1 MNNKIYIVDRNGNQ
15 IIAEGISLINLKGDS
30 YSNDYLFYTLN
41 EVVNGGLNKIYVA
54 KVNVDDKTISE
65 DEWHNIKEIM
75 LAITHQETVDGLS
88 YGNIF
93 DEKGE
98 GKTFNIDVPR
108 KIALKLDKLTALRDA
123 YKLATTNPDS
133 NSNTAAVGNVAS
145 NVPTV
150 EIVDNNAQV
159 VQETKVEPV
168 QVVEAPVV
176 EPAPVAPVDIQPVTV
191 ETVPASQAIKETPQD
206 VVTIPTPE
214 VPKLDVVAEPVPTDA
229 QPIKVEAQVTETQ
242 PVALADPQRVS
253 EEPAVGPVSQQ
264 PLQQEISEPIKSI
277 VPTPIPE
284 VLYENKN
291 SDDYAIPVSQPQV
304 TTQETDTDDEV
315 FNEIIKEL
323 KDIRSQN
330 EEIKES
336 IRKLTNNIANI
347 NTNLSGQEIKQAQ
360 GNYDGMINTNMANT
374 TEDVS
379 AIDITSNGTVVIPS
393 FEEAQKSAIQSAN
406 VLSNNI
412 IEPSTVIDTQV
423 AQTTLTDPVNQMI
436 EQPVQNIIQPVE
448 TPSVETP
455 QAIEQPVNIA
465 PPIVNIPEPIVTDPI
480 PNVQPQVGT
489 QIVPPVETPVL
500 QPSPVAVAPQAQVVE
515 TQVNEVPELPQI
527 IPDVPMASDQPNMI
541 IPEFDPNAGLPPVQ
555 MPTGVAAG
563 EDSSAVG
570 STITGLP
577 Q

>member
-15 IIAEGISLINLKGDS
+15 IIAEGISLFNLKGDG

-54 KVNVDDKTISE
+54 KVSDGDKNISE
-65 DEWHNIKEIM
+65 DEWKNVKDIM

-98 GKTFNIDVPR
+98 GKTFNIDIPR
-108 KIALKLDKLTALRDA
+108 KIALKLDKLTALNDA
-123 YKLATTNPDS
+123 YKLATTNPD
-133 NSNTAAVGNVAS
+133 NKSNTAAVGASS
-145 NVPTV
+145 NVPNV
-150 EIVDNNAQV
+150 EIVGNSAQV
-159 VQETKVEPV
+159 VQETVEEVTPTPV
-168 QVVEAPVV
+168 ETPAPVEA
-176 EPAPVAPVDIQPVTV
+176 PAPVAPVEVQPVTV
-191 ETVPASQAIKETPQD
+191 ETVPATPTPVEAAEPTIPVPPVLDLQAPVAEAVEETKPVEAPPVETPAQES
-206 VVTIPTPE
+206 TIPVGQPE
-214 VPKLDVVAEPVPTDA
+214 VESD
-229 QPIKVEAQVTETQ
+229 
-242 PVALADPQRVS
+242 
-253 EEPAVGPVSQQ
+253 
-264 PLQQEISEPIKSI
+264 PIKSI

-284 VLYENKN
+284 VLNEEKN
-291 SDDYAIPVSQPQV
+291 TDDFAIPVRQVQPV
-304 TTQETDTDDEV
+304 ETDTDDEV

-393 FEEAQKSAIQSAN
+393 FEEAQRSAAQSAN
-406 VLSNNI
+406 VISTNI
-412 IEPSTVIDTQV
+412 IEPS
-423 AQTTLTDPVNQMI
+423 PVI
-436 EQPVQNIIQPVE
+436 EQPVSTPAPVIEQPTSIVQPVSAPAQTVLE
-448 TPSVETP
+448 EPVAAP
-455 QAIEQPVNIA
+455 APIQQVIEQPVNIA
-465 PPIVNIPEPIVTDPI
+465 PPVISAPEPAPVDAI
-480 PNVQPQVGT
+480 PAVQPVQ
-489 QIVPPVETPVL
+489 PVQAVQPVNDA
-500 QPSPVAVAPQAQVVE
+500 PAIPVAPAPVAAPVPAPVAE
-515 TQVNEVPELPQI
+515 TTVAEVPELPQI
-527 IPDVPMASDQPNMI
+527 LPDVPMASDVPNMK

-555 MPTGVAAG
+555 MPTGVSAG

-570 STITGLP
+570 STISGLP

>member
-15 IIAEGISLINLKGDS
+15 IIAEGISLFNLKGDG

-54 KVNVDDKTISE
+54 KVSDGDKNISE
-65 DEWHNIKEIM
+65 DEWKNVKVIM

-98 GKTFNIDVPR
+98 GKTFNVDIPR
-108 KIALKLDKLTALRDA
+108 KIALKLDKLTALNDA
-123 YKLATTNPDS
+123 YKLATTNPD
-133 NSNTAAVGNVAS
+133 NKSNTAAVGASS
-145 NVPTV
+145 NVPNV
-150 EIVDNNAQV
+150 EIVGNSAQV
-159 VQETKVEPV
+159 VQETVEEVTPTPV
-168 QVVEAPVV
+168 ETPAPVEAQ
-176 EPAPVAPVDIQPVTV
+176 APVAPVEVQPVTV
-191 ETVPASQAIKETPQD
+191 ETVPATPTP
-206 VVTIPTPE
+206 VEAAEPTIPVPPVLDLQAPVTE
-214 VPKLDVVAEPVPTDA
+214 VVD
-229 QPIKVEAQVTETQ
+229 ETQ
-242 PVALADPQRVS
+242 PVEAPPVETAPAP
-253 EEPAVGPVSQQ
+253 EPTIPVGQTEVESD
-264 PLQQEISEPIKSI
+264 PIKSI

-284 VLYENKN
+284 VLNEEKN
-291 SDDYAIPVSQPQV
+291 TDDFAIPVRQVQPVQ
-304 TTQETDTDDEV
+304 TDNDDEV

-323 KDIRSQN
+323 KDIRTQN

-393 FEEAQKSAIQSAN
+393 FEEAQRSATQSAN
-406 VLSNNI
+406 VISTNI
-412 IEPSTVIDTQV
+412 IEPS
-423 AQTTLTDPVNQMI
+423 PVI
-436 EQPVQNIIQPVE
+436 EQPVSTPAPVIEQPTSIVQPVSAPAQTVLE
-448 TPSVETP
+448 EPVAAP
-455 QAIEQPVNIA
+455 APIQQVIEQPVNIA
-465 PPIVNIPEPIVTDPI
+465 PPVISAPEPAPVDAI
-480 PNVQPQVGT
+480 PAVQPVQTVQPVQVV
-489 QIVPPVETPVL
+489 QPVNDAPAIPVA
-500 QPSPVAVAPQAQVVE
+500 PEPVASPVPAPVTETTVA
-515 TQVNEVPELPQI
+515 EVPELPQI
-527 IPDVPMASDQPNMI
+527 LPDVPMASDVPNMK

-555 MPTGVAAG
+555 MPTGVSAG

-570 STITGLP
+570 STISGLP